1 MDFQTKLFR
10 WPDRGNYVI
19 IIARG
24 QTDIGG
30 FQQMFQKLAEIHEP
44 LIDWR
49 VLIDLFDAR
58 FELEPADIETFA
70 SVLRT
75 GRFPENYKIALLG
88 AREIGQYEQLC
99 MVSASLCKQGFRVAP
114 FDDSKL
120 AIDWL
125 AADL

>member
-10 WPDRGNYVI
+10 WPDRRNYVI
-19 IIARG
+19 MVARG

-30 FQQMFQKLAEIHEP
+30 FQRMFQKLAEIHEA

-58 FELEPADIETFA
+58 FELEPADIDIFA
-70 SVLRT
+70 SRLRAA
-75 GRFPENYKIALLG
+75 RFQNYKIVLLG
-88 AREIGQYEQLC
+88 AREIGQYDQLC
-99 MVSASLCKQGFRVAP
+99 MLGASLCNAGFRVGA
-114 FDDSKL
+114 FDDSKV

-125 AADL
+125 AANL